1 MKKWDPLEINHGMA
15 IAFPNRFRLVSRTY
29 GFVVLV
35 KTGHSEYEN
44 YEINKINLEMGETSN
59 DLLLGDQHS
68 SNLHFAKIIPFTQR
82 HANLFPST
90 CRISPKPQ
98 KTMGET
104 DSFRVFF

>member
-1 MKKWDPLEINHGMA
+1 VKKWDPLEINHGMA

-68 SNLHFAKIIPFTQR
+68 SNLRSSHLPKDMPIYSLQHVEF
-82 HANLFPST
+82 
-90 CRISPKPQ
+90 SPKPQ